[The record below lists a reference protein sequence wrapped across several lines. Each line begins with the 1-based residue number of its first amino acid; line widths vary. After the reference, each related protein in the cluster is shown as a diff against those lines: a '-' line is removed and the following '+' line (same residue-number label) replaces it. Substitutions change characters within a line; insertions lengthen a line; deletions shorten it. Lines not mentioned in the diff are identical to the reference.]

1 MYIHIYLFME
11 LFKRELTRNQR
22 TQHTEEFKMKLI
34 KRNLQ
39 PCNKDSDFCGE

>member
-1 MYIHIYLFME
+1 MHKIEILFME

-34 KRNLQ
+34 KR
-39 PCNKDSDFCGE
+39 DFTTV